1 MQEGDEAMQ
10 EKRHRSFMSFG
21 MSLGLVLVLLGVV
34 LFLFTQDVLSG
45 KEVGAYFLL
54 GLGAILFIDVVV
66 RYAQPGR
73 RFFMGCRITTSLVLL
88 AAGGAVLGGI
98 GDWWP
103 LIIILVGAGLLINT
117 LLRR

>member
-1 MQEGDEAMQ
+1 MK
-10 EKRHRSFMSFG
+10 EKKRWSFMSFG
-21 MSLGLVLVLLGVV
+21 MFLGLVLLLLGVV
-34 LFLFTQDVLSG
+34 LFLSTQDVLSD
-45 KEVGAYFLL
+45 KEVLSYFLL
-54 GLGAILFIDVVV
+54 GLGAIFFIDWMA

-73 RFFMGCRITTSLVLL
+73 RSFMWCRITTSLVLL